1 MPISEKN
8 KQGVTFAG
16 ICRAVCPYY
25 DHESRF
31 SVTCEGPVENTLAS
45 IKFTA
50 EKARIRWVEEFCC
63 RYGNGILFAPFASR
77 PKKNT
82 GKRKKELTSCFADA
96 IIAKQSGKRTQKTAK
111 RESGGIGRR
120 ARFRF

>member
-1 MPISEKN
+1 MQIEERN
-8 KQGVTFAG
+8 GQGVTFAG

-63 RYGNGILFAPFASR
+63 RMERYPFCPLCQQAE
-77 PKKNT
+77 KKY
-82 GKRKKELTSCFADA
+82 R
-96 IIAKQSGKRTQKTAK
+96 
-111 RESGGIGRR
+111 
-120 ARFRF
+120 

>member
-1 MPISEKN
+1 MQIEERSG
-8 KQGVTFAG
+8 QGVTFAG

-50 EKARIRWVEEFCC
+50 EKALSYSPGLFCSHFVSRFWAFCAWELGLYTGFVDDWLFDAVLVVFLLVEELVFVPDD
-63 RYGNGILFAPFASR
+63 GVVVGIFKILPA
-77 PKKNT
+77 
-82 GKRKKELTSCFADA
+82 
-96 IIAKQSGKRTQKTAK
+96 
-111 RESGGIGRR
+111 
-120 ARFRF
+120 